1 MSGDPYR
8 RMSRRELHKSIWLD
22 VDAYRIVHPSG
33 VHGEHV
39 LITTPQSC
47 GIVVQDRGDL
57 LFTRQPRFAAR
68 GYVIEIVKG
77 GRHDGESVQ
86 DCAKRELREEL
97 GITAEDWS
105 ELGRLR
111 EIPSIVDPPVRIFLA
126 RDLEFAP
133 PQPAEEESISAVR
146 LPIDEAL
153 DAAVAGEIDDAVTVA
168 ALFRFAARNG
178 HRLGTQPA
186 PPNEK

>member
-1 MSGDPYR
+1 VNGDPYR
-8 RMSRRELHKSIWLD
+8 RLSRRELHKSIWLD

-33 VHGEHV
+33 VDGEHV

-47 GIVVQDRGDL
+47 GVVVQDRGDL

-68 GYVIEIVKG
+68 CYVIEIVKG
-77 GRHDGESVQ
+77 GQHEGESVR

-126 RDLEFAP
+126 RDVKFAA
-133 PQPAEEESISAVR
+133 PQPAEEESISVVR
-146 LPIDEAL
+146 LPIGEAL
-153 DAAVAGEIDDAVTVA
+153 DAAAAGEIDDAVTVA

-178 HRLGTQPA
+178 HPLGTPSA
-186 PPNEK
+186 PPNED

>member
-1 MSGDPYR
+1 VNGDPYR
-8 RMSRRELHKSIWLD
+8 RLSRRELHKSIWLD

-47 GIVVQDRGDL
+47 GVVVQDRGDL

-68 GYVIEIVKG
+68 GYVVEIVKG
-77 GRHDGESVQ
+77 GQDEGESAR

-105 ELGRLR
+105 DLGRLR

-126 RDLEFAP
+126 RDLKFAA
-133 PQPAEEESISAVR
+133 PQPAEEESISTVR
-146 LPIDEAL
+146 LPIGEAL
-153 DAAVAGEIDDAVTVA
+153 DAALAGEIDDAVTLA
-168 ALFRFAARNG
+168 ALFRFAAREG
-178 HRLGTQPA
+178 HPLGTRST
-186 PPNEK
+186 PPNQD

>member
-1 MSGDPYR
+1 M
-8 RMSRRELHKSIWLD
+8 
-22 VDAYRIVHPSG
+22 DAYRIVHPSG
-33 VHGEHV
+33 VDGEHV

-47 GIVVQDRGDL
+47 GVVVQDRGDL

-68 GYVIEIVKG
+68 CYVIEIVKG
-77 GRHDGESVQ
+77 GQHEGESVR

-126 RDLEFAP
+126 RDVKFAA
-133 PQPAEEESISAVR
+133 PQPAEEESISVVR
-146 LPIDEAL
+146 LPIGEAL
-153 DAAVAGEIDDAVTVA
+153 DAAAAGEIDDAVTVA

-178 HRLGTQPA
+178 HPLGTPSA
-186 PPNEK
+186 PPNED